1 MNTFQFVVFKSFN
14 MQEKEIKREKEAQK
28 NVWHKKEKKRKYRN
42 TGRKKHKFQRAG
54 RSVKHSDHHNFD
66 FLERAVTG
74 IYNLFFF

>member
-1 MNTFQFVVFKSFN
+1 
-14 MQEKEIKREKEAQK
+14 MQDKEIREKRK
-28 NVWHKKEKKRKYRN
+28 HRKICGTKKEKKRKYRN

-74 IYNLFFF
+74 IYNLFFNFY